1 VPWVEA
7 FSVFLVSH
15 LVGDFLL
22 QTEWQARNK
31 HGGLGPD
38 REARR
43 ALASHILTYTLAFV
57 PALVWLGDETG
68 AGVALGAAALIALP
82 HLLQDDGRLVHEYV
96 ARVKGI
102 DSAANP
108 GVTVMV
114 DQSFHL
120 VALLALALLVGD

>member
-1 VPWVEA
+1 MPWVEV